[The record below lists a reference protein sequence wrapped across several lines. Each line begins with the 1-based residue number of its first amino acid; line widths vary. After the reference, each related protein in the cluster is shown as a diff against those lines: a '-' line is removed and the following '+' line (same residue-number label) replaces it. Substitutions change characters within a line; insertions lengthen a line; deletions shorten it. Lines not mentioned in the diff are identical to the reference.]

1 MSVPAPPSY
10 LALHVPAELY
20 PEALEWLARRMQQG
34 PAPATT
40 AVATP
45 TTGNDPLVPLFRELF
60 AKPHK
65 ATTRVAD
72 LARAM
77 LAGDPA
83 EWWTSTRIRDLLVL
97 DPYEFRSTWR
107 ALTRH
112 LDKHYPGTPQ
122 PFQRD
127 NGLAHS
133 LGDTTVYRIAPDLVG
148 VVRAALA

>member
-1 MSVPAPPSY
+1 MSVPAPPPY

-34 PAPATT
+34 SDSATT
-40 AVATP
+40 AR
-45 TTGNDPLVPLFRELF
+45 GDEPLVPLFRELF

-97 DPYEFRSTWR
+97 DQYEFRSTWR

-148 VVRAALA
+148 VVRSALT